1 MLSDFLAI
9 MTILFWLVIPLFWI
23 PVHISTNF
31 FKKLGLLTY
40 LIFILIWLPLTLC
53 IYINKGYL
61 LQLKIVFP
69 TLINIIGI
77 TLLVVGLILHIW
89 TARLLS
95 LLGIIGVPEISS
107 KVKRKLI
114 TKGPFSIM
122 RHPTYFA
129 HTLIFL
135 GVFLLSEVVVV
146 GVITLVDFIIVNSII
161 IPLEEK
167 ELIKHFGIEY
177 ILYKEKVTYR
187 FFPCIRSLR

>member
-9 MTILFWLVIPLFWI
+9 ITLLFWLVIPLFWI

-31 FKKLGLLTY
+31 FKKLGFLTY
-40 LIFILIWLPLTLC
+40 LIFILIWLPLALC

-61 LQLKIVFP
+61 LKLKIAFP
-69 TLINIIGI
+69 TLINITGL
-77 TLLVVGLILHIW
+77 TLLLFGLILHIW

-114 TKGPFSIM
+114 TNGPFSIT

-129 HTLIFL
+129 HTLIFF

-146 GVITLVDFIIVNSII
+146 GIVTLVDFIIVNSII
-161 IPLEEK
+161 IPLEER
-167 ELIKHFGIEY
+167 ELIKHFGIKY
-177 ILYKEKVTYR
+177 ILYKEKVPCR